1 MCDEPTDSI
10 LSADRILSADSIL
23 SGALI
28 IIHQRHHLCLQNKQ
42 NQMMQQV
49 LHTIRYVNTSMHK
62 FMKRRRK
69 KQKMCINVCLYTWKI
84 RTYADNYLRT
94 SGHSFL
100 SWMLDKCSHVHIK
113 TLLAHSAYT
122 WLIHVCAENI
132 QVCACTHESK
142 YAVHNK
148 WRHICA
154 LTPASS
160 MGRLVCRGLRG
171 GSAHIMAHCE
181 PNKQ

>member
-1 MCDEPTDSI
+1 MKVRQRQTHTCVMSLLIVSLVPIESLVPIVSLVVRSL
-10 LSADRILSADSIL
+10 LSTSAITCACKTNKTKWCSKYYTPLDMWTRQCTNLWKEEEKTRKCASMYVCTL
-23 SGALI
+23 EKYAL
-28 IIHQRHHLCLQNKQ
+28 
-42 NQMMQQV
+42 
-49 LHTIRYVNTSMHK
+49 
-62 FMKRRRK
+62 
-69 KQKMCINVCLYTWKI
+69 
-84 RTYADNYLRT
+84 
-94 SGHSFL
+94 
-100 SWMLDKCSHVHIK
+100 VHR
-113 TLLAHSAYT
+113 
-122 WLIHVCAENI
+122 NI
-132 QVCACTHESK
+132 QVCACAHESK